1 MEKKFNPLAKDW
13 LMGKAGDNSKDESE
27 DESKEEQPETT
38 EVEESDESD

>member
-1 MEKKFNPLAKDW
+1 
-13 LMGKAGDNSKDESE
+13 MGKAGDNSKDESE